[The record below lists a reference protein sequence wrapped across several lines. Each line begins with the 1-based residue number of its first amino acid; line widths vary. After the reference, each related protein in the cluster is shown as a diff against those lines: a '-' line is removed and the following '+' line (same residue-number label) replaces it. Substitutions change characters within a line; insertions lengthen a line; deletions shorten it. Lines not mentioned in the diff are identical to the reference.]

1 MARFTWGQRDMLAG
15 LQLRDGHCNAG
26 RQQLRMCGSVTEA
39 NDLVAAT
46 PAGMQE
52 AGEAPLAPFTPAER
66 LVL

>member
-1 MARFTWGQRDMLAG
+1 
-15 LQLRDGHCNAG
+15 
-26 RQQLRMCGSVTEA
+26 MCDSVTEA

-52 AGEAPLAPFTPAER
+52 AGEAPPAPFTPAER

>member
-1 MARFTWGQRDMLAG
+1 VTLADLKPRG
-15 LQLRDGHCNAG
+15 GHFNAG

-52 AGEAPLAPFTPAER
+52 AGEVPPAPSTPAGR
-66 LVL
+66 RAL